1 MSDFHTVA
9 MCRMSSLVAPD
20 SVVTPRALNTPLCP
34 ASTPLLSPRDAP
46 GTYPMHI
53 VYAHSQDMYR
63 FRVSYASHHHLGSRV
78 SSYLLHTSCISLP
91 HPPHTFRSC
100 PLSTETLELL
110 S

>member
-9 MCRMSSLVAPD
+9 SRVSIVVAPD
-20 SVVTPRALNTPLCP
+20 SVVKPRALNTPLCP

-78 SSYLLHTSCISLP
+78 SSYL
-91 HPPHTFRSC
+91 
-100 PLSTETLELL
+100 
-110 S
+110 